1 MKKHFIKSQVNK
13 NFILTLTL
21 VAILLLMIILGKVLA
36 EAISSE
42 ISGGQSKIES
52 IQDQEEISD
61 VEGYGIIVEGI
72 ADVFGVIGMIAV
84 VMYLIVIPAILA
96 LYIFIFALIARLIYK
111 ETPGRILAYRILMG
125 FSFSGQIIMLLCC
138 LLCMQSIGWVT
149 LISLVIGVYIFWVL
163 FMGMRGTYTDRIN
176 NNGELERQE

>member
-21 VAILLLMIILGKVLA
+21 VAILLLLIISGVALV
-36 EAISSE
+36 EVINSE
-42 ISGGQSKIES
+42 INGVQSEIES
-52 IQDQEEISD
+52 LQEQDEIGD
-61 VEGYGIIVEGI
+61 VEGYGIIANGI
-72 ADVFGVIGMIAV
+72 GYVFGVIGMIGV

-176 NNGELERQE
+176 NNGKLERQK